1 MRNHVFFKLYFTA
14 ISGKVNIFSQF
25 YQKNSIIII
34 IIKMNED
41 KDLKC
46 PKKGENMAF
55 PVQALF
61 RFIIY
66 LFIYQL
72 PKGSTLG
79 SRDLVS
85 PFFFY
90 YNDSFCTSLTTSKD
104 LYFFFFLSLSS
115 TYCRYD
121 AKEAHHQKTY

>member
-1 MRNHVFFKLYFTA
+1 
-14 ISGKVNIFSQF
+14 
-25 YQKNSIIII
+25 
-34 IIKMNED
+34 MNED

-85 PFFFY
+85 PFFFSY

-104 LYFFFFLSLSS
+104 LYFFFFFVIVFNIL
-115 TYCRYD
+115 
-121 AKEAHHQKTY
+121 QV

>member
-1 MRNHVFFKLYFTA
+1 
-14 ISGKVNIFSQF
+14 
-25 YQKNSIIII
+25 
-34 IIKMNED
+34 MNED

-104 LYFFFFLSLSS
+104 LYFFFFCHCLQHIGGMMPKKHI
-115 TYCRYD
+115 TRR
-121 AKEAHHQKTY
+121 HIRQ

>member
-1 MRNHVFFKLYFTA
+1 
-14 ISGKVNIFSQF
+14 
-25 YQKNSIIII
+25 
-34 IIKMNED
+34 MNED

-85 PFFFY
+85 PFFFFY

-104 LYFFFFLSLSS
+104 LYFFFFFVIVFNIL
-115 TYCRYD
+115 
-121 AKEAHHQKTY
+121 QV